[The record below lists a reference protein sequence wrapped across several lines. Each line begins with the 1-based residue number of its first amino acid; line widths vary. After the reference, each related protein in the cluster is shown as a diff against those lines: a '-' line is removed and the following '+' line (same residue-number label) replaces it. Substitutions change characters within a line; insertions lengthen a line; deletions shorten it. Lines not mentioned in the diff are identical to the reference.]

1 MPDHT
6 YHHGDLKS
14 QLIEQGLKLLDT
26 EGYEH
31 FSLRKVAKLCG
42 VSQTAPYR
50 HFHGKDELV
59 AAITNHALE
68 EFGLALEAAVALCP
82 QDTLKQLREMG
93 VAYVRFFTQ
102 NPEYL
107 RLLFFG
113 DIRLRKR
120 FAGCE
125 REHDP
130 FLVLTGVLAKY
141 REEHAGIPL
150 SQDELI
156 LYSWGIVHGISTLI
170 VTGELKNDDETFQ
183 KAEHVIRSVM
193 K

>member
-14 QLIEQGLKLLDT
+14 QLIKQGLKLLDT

-50 HFHGKDELV
+50 HYHSKDELV
-59 AAITNHALE
+59 AAITSQALE
-68 EFGLALEAAVALCP
+68 EFGLALEEAVGLYP
-82 QDTLKQLREMG
+82 QDTLMQLKEMG

-102 NPEYL
+102 KPEYL

-113 DIRLRKR
+113 DIRLRMR
-120 FAGCE
+120 LAGC
-125 REHDP
+125 RRQHDP
-130 FLVLTGVLAKY
+130 FLVLTSVLAKY
-141 REEHAGIPL
+141 REEHAEISL

-170 VTGELKNDDETFQ
+170 VTGELKNDAETLQ
-183 KAEHVIRSVM
+183 KAERVIRAVM
-193 K
+193 